1 MSAYLF
7 EAGRLLDDLSAH
19 VLAHGIGGRSDLPL
33 PTWLFANS
41 AVAALLVSFLL
52 LGFLWKRP
60 RLAQAGGGRT
70 FVAGWVGF
78 GTRFGYALL
87 QAVGLVMFFVVLWA
101 ALFAPLG
108 EGASIAPVAIFV
120 VFWVGFQVVSGV
132 LGNVW
137 RPLSPWETLADLGSG
152 VRGARAAH
160 QVSAASHERPAPHPI
175 IAGGWLGVLAV
186 AAFMWL
192 ELVHPEPAGTRWLG
206 WGIVAYTIVML
217 AGAALY
223 GRQWLRRNEGFGVL
237 LGQIA
242 AMGPLTRGGESG
254 GETGSDRDLNL
265 KARPWLAGLS
275 KLNMSYAS
283 TALVLLVLGSTTY
296 DGMSGTRWWG
306 DLTQRWTGWDL
317 VPYST
322 LGWLGCVLA
331 VALGYLLAVA
341 AAVWLTGSHIGSQT
355 QGRAPDR
362 SFVAHTLQLSVRF
375 SHSLVPLLL
384 AYSIAHYFSLLVFEG
399 QDFLALLSDPFG
411 RGWDL
416 FGTAHFTI
424 NYRLV
429 STETIAWVQAMSIVV
444 GHIGGVVVAH
454 DRALELFE
462 PKAALRSQLP
472 LLMVMVGYTLVGLLI
487 LLNA

>member
-1 MSAYLF
+1 MSAHL
-7 EAGRLLDDLSAH
+7 
-19 VLAHGIGGRSDLPL
+19 LAHGIGGRSDLPL

-41 AVAALLVSFLL
+41 AVAALVISFLL

-60 RLAQAGGGRT
+60 RLARASQGRT
-70 FVAGWVGF
+70 FSARPVNSGAS
-78 GTRFGYALL
+78 FGYVALQVL
-87 QAVGLVMFFVVLWA
+87 GLVMFFVVLWA

-120 VFWVGFQVVSGV
+120 VFWVGFQIVSGV
-132 LGNVW
+132 VGNVW
-137 RPLSPWETLADLGSG
+137 RVLSPWETLAGLGSG
-152 VRGARAAH
+152 DWGDTEYAPRADHRGWHARHDQRA
-160 QVSAASHERPAPHPI
+160 APHPI
-175 IAGGWLGVLAV
+175 ISGGWLGVLAV
-186 AAFMWL
+186 AVFMWL
-192 ELVHPEPAGTRWLG
+192 ELVHPDPAGTRWLG
-206 WGIVAYTIVML
+206 WGIVVYTVVIL
-217 AGAALY
+217 SGAALY

-242 AMGPLTRGGESG
+242 AMGPLTRD
-254 GETGSDRDLNL
+254 SDRNL
-265 KARPWLAGLS
+265 RARPWLAGLS
-275 KLNMSYAS
+275 NLNMSYAG

-331 VALGYLLAVA
+331 VTLGYLLSVATAARLTQSRTHQLAV
-341 AAVWLTGSHIGSQT
+341 L
-355 QGRAPDR
+355 
-362 SFVAHTLQLSVRF
+362 F
-375 SHSLVPLLL
+375 SHSLVPLML
-384 AYSIAHYFSLLVFEG
+384 AYSIAHYFSLLTFEG

-416 FGTAHFTI
+416 FGTAHFDI

-429 STETIAWVQAMSIVV
+429 SVETIAWVQAMSIVV

-462 PKAALRSQLP
+462 PRLALRSQLP